1 MHELFL
7 CDVIPEGNLQQVMR
21 MLQGYCGMSPVSFI
35 RREQI
40 WEGPRNRNALKSLD
54 QNFIQKQN
62 AERQKQWRHLSEAL
76 SRQAYV
82 LTLSYEIGKSS
93 FGEAEGKGE
102 DELVPIEFDKIPG
115 TLRWN
120 DVPDTIS
127 ARPTTNGRPIVEIAN
142 ERSLHIILKSI
153 NHRFAREFIREGYRF
168 VHGHVLFE
176 LFRMIPLHPQGEI
189 SNLGNPLPSY
199 ESLTLFDT
207 ENQWALM
214 ASVKVDFGVERT
226 ELGQKLNRQ
235 ATDEL
240 IGVKTAF
247 EGSAISL
254 KVTDRLSFDTRVK
267 GS

>member
-1 MHELFL
+1 
-7 CDVIPEGNLQQVMR
+7 
-21 MLQGYCGMSPVSFI
+21 
-35 RREQI
+35 
-40 WEGPRNRNALKSLD
+40 
-54 QNFIQKQN
+54 
-62 AERQKQWRHLSEAL
+62 
-76 SRQAYV
+76 
-82 LTLSYEIGKSS
+82 
-93 FGEAEGKGE
+93 
-102 DELVPIEFDKIPG
+102 
-115 TLRWN
+115 
-120 DVPDTIS
+120 
-127 ARPTTNGRPIVEIAN
+127 
-142 ERSLHIILKSI
+142 
-153 NHRFAREFIREGYRF
+153 
-168 VHGHVLFE
+168 
-176 LFRMIPLHPQGEI
+176 MIPLHPQGEI